1 MTNAVG
7 SIFNE
12 SFVEKKRF
20 VGSVNSACDPL
31 EKQKKA
37 GAHSQQKKRKC
48 QNTNAGFVLAVP
60 KRVLNKCVKIK
71 ISFVCCCASVSS
83 N

>member
-37 GAHSQQKKRKC
+37 GAHSQKKKKEM
-48 QNTNAGFVLAVP
+48 P
-60 KRVLNKCVKIK
+60 KHKRW
-71 ISFVCCCASVSS
+71 VCFSCTQTGTK
-83 N
+83 